1 MHEYLATALAAQ
13 RIAELRAEAAERRR
27 YRQARAEE
35 PTRPHG
41 AETGVRTR
49 KSRQRS

>member
-27 YRQARAEE
+27 YREARAEQPARHE
-35 PTRPHG
+35 
-41 AETGVRTR
+41 AETAVDTR
-49 KSRQRS
+49 KSWQRS